1 MGTDYTSF
9 SPLTQGWNQDPNS
22 IIDSQGRRVFAME
35 KRPADWMRS
44 REYGTLI
51 YNGLV
56 MLDKS
61 DNPVRDIPG
70 LPLTLKNKAPAW
82 LLAGLKRCLYMHI
95 PE

>member
-44 REYGTLI
+44 RKYGTLI

-70 LPLTLKNKAPAW
+70 LPLTLENKAPAW

>member
-22 IIDSQGRRVFAME
+22 IIDSKGRRVFSME

-44 REYGTLI
+44 RKYGPLI
-51 YNGLV
+51 CNGLL
-56 MLDKS
+56 MLDKT
-61 DNPVRDIPG
+61 DKPVRDIPG
-70 LPLTLKNKAPAW
+70 LPLTLESKAPAW
-82 LLAGLKRCLYMHI
+82 LLAGLRRCVYMNI